1 MSLSDGDM
9 ALLITLS
16 RKGGRWAYTS
26 SGKSGSSSSSNI
38 HLAEMSVLP
47 FWQYGYLV
55 FWTFTASFSS
65 DISILPSWQLGLLDI
80 SELFC
85 LSAWSL
91 KLPFCQIAILP
102 FGMEMDI
109 SACFARWKKVDMVI
123 PELPERRHLSYWD
136 SAASGVHPA

>member
-1 MSLSDGDM
+1 M

-16 RKGGRWAYTS
+16 RKGGRWEYTS

-38 HLAEMSVLP
+38 HLSEMSVLP
-47 FWQYGYLV
+47 FWQYGYLA
-55 FWTFTASFSS
+55 FWIFTASFSS
-65 DISILPSWQLGLLDI
+65 DISILPAWQFGLLDI
-80 SELFC
+80 SALFC
-85 LSAWSL
+85 LSARLL
-91 KLPFCQIAILP
+91 KLPFSQIAILP

-109 SACFARWKKVDMVI
+109 PACFARWKKVDMVI